1 MIDCLNAACYFI
13 IKAYEDGLEAE
24 MTNMKIQKLL
34 YYAQSLHLALYNE
47 PLFAEEIQ
55 AWRYGPVCPPAY
67 NFYSEFEAK
76 QLPIPDKES
85 LLQLPSEKKE
95 LLEEIWEYFGGYH
108 AYKLSDMTHVEFPW
122 KNARKG
128 LPSQASS
135 TEPIQLNDMKEL
147 GYQKLDR
154 IERDNPAYKRA
165 MSEVIVLIPEEA
177 DIDDRS
183 QAEVLADFR
192 QAWHEAMTGQTISV
206 AQLWEGLE
214 DV

>member
-1 MIDCLNAACYFI
+1 MIDSLNVARYFI
-13 IKAYEDGLEAE
+13 IRAYEDGIEAE
-24 MTNMKIQKLL
+24 MTNMKVQKLL

-85 LLQLPSEKKE
+85 LLQLPREKKE

-108 AYKLSDMTHVEFPW
+108 AYKLSDMTHLEFPW
-122 KNARKG
+122 KKARKG
-128 LPSQASS
+128 LPPQASS